1 MLNIAFKGK
10 GLIRNSSYHCE
21 NFEMMGKRCSK
32 QSTGSMLCLQLDVDK
47 HQYFRETMDLGLLP
61 QVRSI
66 VNVLMEE
73 AISTGNS
80 CGCTLNTFYQRQLS
94 MINEKQLCF
103 HAIITQRNFFNT
115 IHIDKSSVLSN
126 QSKHTILNKIEYRKK
141 RKNYNNEDRYVM
153 EVLDNNQNQ
162 LPKSTTCCWCLRH
175 NNNDYILKQYFVS
188 PDIRFGLNLSSD
200 ILNNHNNVGATFYSS
215 MFYHA
220 TTIPIWLHKKT
231 NNIYLN
237 GPDNMYNFAWGSNGG
252 NKEET

>member
-1 MLNIAFKGK
+1 
-10 GLIRNSSYHCE
+10 
-21 NFEMMGKRCSK
+21 
-32 QSTGSMLCLQLDVDK
+32 
-47 HQYFRETMDLGLLP
+47 
-61 QVRSI
+61 
-66 VNVLMEE
+66 
-73 AISTGNS
+73 
-80 CGCTLNTFYQRQLS
+80 
-94 MINEKQLCF
+94 
-103 HAIITQRNFFNT
+103 
-115 IHIDKSSVLSN
+115 
-126 QSKHTILNKIEYRKK
+126 
-141 RKNYNNEDRYVM
+141 M
-153 EVLDNNQNQ
+153 EVMDNNQDQ

-231 NNIYLN
+231 NNIHLN